1 LSVIAPAKTITVG
14 IVAERSKGAGPW
26 TDYLWRPVSAFN
38 GAPDTPVWTKL
49 SDDGERAT
57 FFAGTAD
64 IELYRSEAGNY
75 RENLL
80 LEQPLL
86 WVALRSTA
94 ADPPYMLT
102 GVTVDPAEGESWV
115 ALGAD
120 LVDSVLMPRAVEAV
134 VADFVSEHHV
144 EQLFHK
150 RERDR
155 ADPEAMARRLPEDHN
170 RKPSVSPNNE

>member
-1 LSVIAPAKTITVG
+1 
-14 IVAERSKGAGPW
+14 
-26 TDYLWRPVSAFN
+26 VSAFN
-38 GAPDTPVWTKL
+38 
-49 SDDGERAT
+49 
-57 FFAGTAD
+57 GTAD

-80 LEQPLL
+80 LKQPLL

-115 ALGAD
+115 ALGTD

-170 RKPSVSPNNE
+170 RKP